1 MPSVRLEP
9 VAPLLRSRVKHS
21 TIKSLRSLTNFV
33 LWVKLQWGIIS
44 LYTGFLNSQSLTCAN
59 PERFVRGGPNLTFSF
74 KYILVDEGRGD
85 PNTTLSGPSSAD
97 NGATVNAGFDSSFV
111 IFRGSRPVLLRN
123 PIFCDFFQGRGCPD
137 PLSPLWIRPCFI
149 AEN

>member
-1 MPSVRLEP
+1 MAVPSVRLEP

-33 LWVKLQWGIIS
+33 LWVKLQWGFIS
-44 LYTGFLNSQSLTCAN
+44 LYTGLLNSQSLTCAD

-74 KYILVDEGRGD
+74 KYNLVDEGSGD

-97 NGATVNAGFDSSFV
+97 NGATVNAGFDC
-111 IFRGSRPVLLRN
+111 SRS
-123 PIFCDFFQGRGCPD
+123 CDFQGIQT
-137 PLSPLWIRPCFI
+137 SI
-149 AEN
+149 AKKPYIL